1 VKPLDWRETYPSG
14 IPRGSQ
20 VLLIWL
26 FLTRI
31 LLFQDHKRAG
41 IGGDLTET
49 SSRRNRPSSGSG
61 LPGESGAMF
70 FGSDQAT
77 LDAVGRA
84 AGIMAWKR
92 KSFAANARTVQIESS
107 GMTQGKSSGK
117 LTLPDNCRDVTSD
130 KVGMVFGVV
139 GGTSSPPPTEVEDA
153 ERAEEILA
161 WQKHRQSQR
170 RPVQV
175 PTPSK
180 DSPLGPPGEADRGV
194 PHLRSN
200 KSDVRHRR

>member
-1 VKPLDWRETYPSG
+1 VRASEGFDRDKLAQKQAQQRLWIAGRE
-14 IPRGSQ
+14 
-20 VLLIWL
+20 
-26 FLTRI
+26 
-31 LLFQDHKRAG
+31 
-41 IGGDLTET
+41 
-49 SSRRNRPSSGSG
+49 RRY
-61 LPGESGAMF
+61 A

-92 KSFAANARTVQIESS
+92 KSFAALARTVQIASS
-107 GMTQGKSSGK
+107 GMTQGKSSKKSSGK